1 MEILPIKTRALK
13 APKDDLLSA
22 LFASKLKLKERDIV
36 AISSKVV
43 SIGEGRTI
51 PAEQIDKRALVKKH
65 TDWYLEVP
73 SNIHRTIF
81 TLNKGAIVGSAG
93 IDESNANGHFVLYPE
108 KPFESAKRLR
118 KALMKHYGVKELGLI
133 ITDSMSVPLR
143 RGAIGFALSWDGF
156 LPLNDYRNKKD
167 LFGRPFKIELSN
179 IVDGLSA
186 GAVAV
191 MGEGSEST
199 PVAII
204 RGTTNVRFGNRKQKD
219 TLIVEPENDI
229 FAPLFF
235 TGRRWKKGG
244 QG

>member
-13 APKDDLLSA
+13 APKDDLLDA
-22 LFASKLKLKERDIV
+22 IFASKMKLLDGDIV

-43 SIGEGRTI
+43 SIGEGATVAI
-51 PAEQIDKRALVKKH
+51 EGVDKRSLVKKH
-65 TDWYLEVP
+65 TDWYFEVP

-93 IDESNANGHFVLYPE
+93 IDESNGNDHFILYPE
-108 KPFESAKRLR
+108 KPFESARSIR
-118 KALMKHYGVKELGLI
+118 KALMKHYGIKKLGLI

-156 LPLNDYRNKKD
+156 QPLNDYRKKED
-167 LFGRPFKIELSN
+167 LFGRRFKMELAN
-179 IVDGLSA
+179 VVDGLSA

-199 PVAII
+199 PLVVI
-204 RGTTNVRFGNRKQKD
+204 RGANVTFGNKKQKD
-219 TLIVEPENDI
+219 SLIVAPEDDI

-235 TGRRWKKGG
+235 TKRNWKKGG
-244 QG
+244 QV